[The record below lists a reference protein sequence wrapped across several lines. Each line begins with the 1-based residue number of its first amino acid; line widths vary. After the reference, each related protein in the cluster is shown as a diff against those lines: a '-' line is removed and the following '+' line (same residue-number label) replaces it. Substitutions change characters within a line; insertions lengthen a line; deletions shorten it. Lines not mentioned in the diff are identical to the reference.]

1 MDRRAG
7 ATWCRK
13 LMLVHVVLAA
23 TNASLLF
30 LVHRQLSATTA
41 MRESVETNLRDD
53 TLVLAARLQGVEERE
68 HHVFKREELLGAEE
82 RLVAE
87 RGQFYRRA
95 VQDRDF
101 LAGTFASA
109 RVRAVYDRQLAWIGD
124 RRARCPGAVTG
135 NATARDAVDAEIT
148 QLLSAAPRS
157 CGGARFLQCPSPDE
171 LEQCGTVC
179 ALQQTLYCF
188 FVAIAVGRVPLPDA
202 SLVCSDVKNGSC
214 LVGRVPC
221 APPANASIPARQ
233 WNIQRETKGDRVLR
247 LSAYD
252 RSDTLLGG
260 LVPWATTDLQVVAN
274 ASLWLHPAYRKLPL
288 PVKMAQQLYIGHLLR
303 RLLVPYFVDQ
313 IDISDDIG
321 TLAPLAHPFA
331 AIVVTPNPPGSRRH
345 LVDEYVVQVAE
356 FYHNQSVPRP
366 HRIYVCFGA
375 DVTAAQR
382 STFWRDTELRY
393 SSFQWLT
400 WAQVGA
406 RHNAAGLLAPHA

>member
-233 WNIQRETKGDRVLR
+233 WNIQRETKGSYHANRVLR
-247 LSAYD
+247 ATQKVTACCACRRMIDRTRCSAVLCLG
-252 RSDTLLGG
+252 RRRTSRWWRMRRFGCTRHTANCRCPSRWRSSCTSDTCCAGCWCHTLSTKSTSVMTS
-260 LVPWATTDLQVVAN
+260 VPWL
-274 ASLWLHPAYRKLPL
+274 LWHTRSQRSWSPQTRQAR
-288 PVKMAQQLYIGHLLR
+288 G
-303 RLLVPYFVDQ
+303 
-313 IDISDDIG
+313 G
-321 TLAPLAHPFA
+321 TL
-331 AIVVTPNPPGSRRH
+331 
-345 LVDEYVVQVAE
+345 
-356 FYHNQSVPRP
+356 
-366 HRIYVCFGA
+366 
-375 DVTAAQR
+375 
-382 STFWRDTELRY
+382 
-393 SSFQWLT
+393 
-400 WAQVGA
+400 
-406 RHNAAGLLAPHA
+406 